1 MFMIRIG
8 LIREGK
14 VPHDNRVALTPEQC
28 KRVIERFPEVEIQVQ
43 SSPNRC
49 FSDEEY
55 LAAGFQPVEDVSD
68 SDILL
73 GIKEVPV
80 SMLIPN
86 KTYLF
91 FSHTVKKQ
99 PYNRK
104 LFQAIL
110 QKNITLIDYELL
122 KQKDGTRIL
131 GFGYFAGVVGAHNG
145 LYAYGKRTDAFQLE
159 RAHKFAHMEDLFKT
173 YKTLSLPPVKI
184 VVTGSGRVSRGI
196 LRVMEE
202 LKIQEVSPMDY
213 INNEYNYPVYTH
225 LKAGSLYVNP
235 ETGEYNREEFHGNPE
250 NYICQFRDY
259 IQHTDILMNGIFWN
273 ERIPRLFEPED
284 ISSPDFRICTIA
296 DITDDKNGS
305 VPCNLGDSTI
315 VDPVYGVDRATG
327 DKTAPYLSSSID
339 IMAVGNLPN
348 ELPRDASHS
357 FGEELI
363 SGILPR
369 LIREN
374 EDPIIE
380 NATMVKAGNITQM
393 YAYLEDYGRVEA
405 V

>member
-145 LYAYGKRTDAFQLE
+145 LYAYGKRTGAFQLE

-213 INNEYNYPVYTH
+213 INNEYNYP
-225 LKAGSLYVNP
+225 
-235 ETGEYNREEFHGNPE
+235 
-250 NYICQFRDY
+250 
-259 IQHTDILMNGIFWN
+259 
-273 ERIPRLFEPED
+273 
-284 ISSPDFRICTIA
+284 
-296 DITDDKNGS
+296 
-305 VPCNLGDSTI
+305 
-315 VDPVYGVDRATG
+315 
-327 DKTAPYLSSSID
+327 
-339 IMAVGNLPN
+339 
-348 ELPRDASHS
+348 
-357 FGEELI
+357 
-363 SGILPR
+363 
-369 LIREN
+369 
-374 EDPIIE
+374 
-380 NATMVKAGNITQM
+380 
-393 YAYLEDYGRVEA
+393 
-405 V
+405 